1 MKINNLNIAFKD
13 LVLYK
18 DFSLDIKDSEIT
30 CILGKSGVGKT
41 TLLNAISNSKNY
53 INCID
58 NNLKTAY
65 VYQSPRLI
73 PTISVYDNLKF
84 VMDKEDN
91 TLITKTLDAFKILD
105 CINKTPNVISGGQAS
120 RVAICRAIVY
130 KPDMLLLDEPFKDLD
145 IALKKDLLTLLKNYM
160 HENKIGAIY
169 VTHDIDEAL
178 YMADRILVFDGRP
191 IDIKLDLK
199 IDDIV
204 DKKYGCEALDK
215 YRHIVYNSLM
225 NEGENV

>member
-18 DFSLDIKDSEIT
+18 DFSLDIKDGEIT

-53 INCID
+53 IDCID

-91 TLITKTLDAFKILD
+91 NLITKNLRKI
-105 CINKTPNVISGGQAS
+105 N
-120 RVAICRAIVY
+120 
-130 KPDMLLLDEPFKDLD
+130 
-145 IALKKDLLTLLKNYM
+145 
-160 HENKIGAIY
+160 
-169 VTHDIDEAL
+169 
-178 YMADRILVFDGRP
+178 
-191 IDIKLDLK
+191 
-199 IDDIV
+199 
-204 DKKYGCEALDK
+204 
-215 YRHIVYNSLM
+215 
-225 NEGENV
+225 